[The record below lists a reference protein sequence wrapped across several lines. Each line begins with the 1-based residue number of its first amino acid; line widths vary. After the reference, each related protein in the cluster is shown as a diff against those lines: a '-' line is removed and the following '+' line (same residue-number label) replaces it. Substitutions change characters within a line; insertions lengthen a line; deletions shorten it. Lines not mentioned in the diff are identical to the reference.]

1 MAQLALLGLGHMGQA
16 MAANLLQAGHQLTV
30 YNRTTEKTEPLV
42 ALGAQLAASPAE
54 AVKQAE
60 VVFTMVTGDTALQSL
75 ALGIDGFLPAMVPG
89 SIHASCSTVAPA
101 TNQMLARLHE
111 EHGTTLVAAPVFGK
125 PDAVA
130 AANLW
135 VCVSGPAAAKSRL
148 APLWPAISQGQYD
161 VGEDPGAAST
171 VKLCGNFMLGAA
183 IEAMAEAFTLAEKSG
198 VSRQQIYEIMT
209 GTIFNSPIYKSY
221 GHMVATEDYKPL
233 GAAPHILRKDLDL
246 VMQEAQDHGVPMP
259 IANIVLNHLT
269 TTVAR
274 TAGDE
279 DWTSFARR
287 VSEEAGLSRP
297 AVA

>member
-16 MAANLLQAGHQLTV
+16 MAANLIRAGHQLTV
-30 YNRTTEKTEPLV
+30 YNRTAEKAKPMQD
-42 ALGAQLAASPAE
+42 LGALSAATAAD
-54 AVKQAE
+54 AVKEAE
-60 VVFTMVTGDTALQSL
+60 VVFTMVTGDSALQSL
-75 ALGIDGFLPAMVPG
+75 ALGVNGFLPAMKPG
-89 SIHASCSTVAPA
+89 AVHASCSTVAPA

-111 EHGTTLVAAPVFGK
+111 EHGTLLVTAPVFGK
-125 PDAVA
+125 PDAVDSA
-130 AANLW
+130 QLW
-135 VCVSGPAAAKSRL
+135 VCVSGPAEAKKRV
-148 APLWPAISQGQYD
+148 APFWPAISQGQYD

-198 VSRQQIYEIMT
+198 VSRQQIYEVMT

-246 VMQEAQDHGVPMP
+246 VMHEAQDHGVPMP
-259 IANIVLNHLT
+259 IASIVLNHLT

-287 VSEEAGLSRP
+287 VSEEAGLRRP
-297 AVA
+297 VIA